1 MAAPEVKVKVGADT
15 ADLHNALGGV
25 DKALARLKTST
36 DRMGK
41 SLDRFGDQAVS
52 LGKKMSVLSAG
63 VVAAGT
69 GALLLARGT
78 AQSAREIQNFSRT
91 ANAGTTEFQR
101 MAAGAE
107 TVGIEQSKLADI
119 LKDVNDRIGDFNATG
134 GGPMADFFENIAP
147 KVGVTADQFARLSGP
162 EALQLYAD
170 SLQRA
175 GLNQQQMT
183 FYMEAMAS
191 DATALLPLLKDSGA
205 GMNALGD
212 AAQRSGRIMDQSA
225 IAKSNEF
232 NIALQNLQGAFQG
245 VKDRFAVTLMP
256 MMTDLMNRIT
266 SDVIPAINS
275 VVSVIGGWVE
285 AFNDLPDGVQAAAG
299 AIAAAF
305 AVGGPVLI
313 GIGLVS
319 KALGGLLLFMGP
331 VGLIAAAVAGGIA
344 VWATYG
350 DAASAQLQRVVDKA
364 NDLADKMLEVIGLGD
379 RAENIRMGAAQGSG
393 VLPGSTTS
401 IGGIVSGLA
410 GGIRGALFPGKDAG
424 ASLADGV
431 VNGYNERM
439 MERVP
444 ELDATSR
451 IPEQVFR
458 EATETKSPSQVFHR
472 LGTYLGDG
480 MAQGINESSELVAQ
494 AARNMGW
501 IAVSEADN
509 SVSGVLSAMGNL
521 FQGSKKISAG
531 IALAN
536 SWLAFTEVLKDP
548 SFIGR
553 PFARLAA
560 AGAALSAGLNAVRNI
575 KSASASGSGGGASS
589 GGGGSA
595 AQPAPMPTQT
605 FVIDA
610 PGINLESFVN
620 TANEAI
626 KRGYRIDF
634 RTA

>member
-15 ADLHNALGGV
+15 ADLHKALGGV
-25 DKALARLKTST
+25 DKALARLKIST

-52 LGKKMSVLSAG
+52 LGKKMSVLSAS
-63 VVAAGT
+63 VVAVGT

-78 AQSAREIQNFSRT
+78 AQSAREIQNFSRA

-191 DATALLPLLKDSGA
+191 DATALLPLLRDSGA

-319 KALGGLLLFMGP
+319 KAIGTLVAATGPIGLLA
-331 VGLIAAAVAGGIA
+331 AAAVTLYTAWQIWGDDFKAAVGGAIDFVNEKFDDFMA
-344 VWATYG
+344 KV
-350 DAASAQLQRVVDKA
+350 DLVIEKAQTVGKRVKQAFGGTTDEAFNLPGVPVPDPTS
-364 NDLADKMLEVIGLGD
+364 
-379 RAENIRMGAAQGSG
+379 GSG
-393 VLPGSTTS
+393 GGSGS
-401 IGGIVSGLA
+401 S
-410 GGIRGALFPGKDAG
+410 G
-424 ASLADGV
+424 ASLADGL
-431 VNGYNERM
+431 VNGFATRLNEHI
-439 MERVP
+439 P
-444 ELDATSR
+444 FLQELSK
-451 IPEQVFR
+451 IPEQIFR
-458 EATETKSPSQVFHR
+458 EVTETKSPSQVFHR

-494 AARNMGW
+494 AARNMGG

-595 AQPAPMPTQT
+595 AQPAQMPTQT
-605 FVIDA
+605 FIIDA